1 MTAKVVHF
9 GAGNIGRGFVGAILH
24 GAGYELVF
32 ADVNEAILD
41 QLNQEDS
48 YTVHEV
54 GEESKQVEVTNF
66 RAVHSGSA
74 SPELIA
80 ELVDADLITTA
91 VGPNVLKFI
100 APVIAEGLRA
110 RSAAGAPKA
119 VVIACENAINATDR
133 LKASVL
139 EAYPE
144 AESAADFAN
153 AAVDR
158 IVPNQPEGAGLD
170 VTVEPYF
177 EWVVEASAL
186 SAPHPEIAGVT
197 WAEDLAPYIT
207 RKLFTVNTGHASTA
221 YFGYQAGKEKIGE
234 ALADQAV
241 YSQVSDVLGE
251 TSNLLVNK
259 FGFEPEVQ
267 RAYVE
272 KILHRFQN
280 PELPDTVVRVGRE
293 PIRKISRNE
302 RFIGPAA
309 ELAERGLETTA
320 LVSAVQAA
328 LRFNPESDAE
338 AQKLAA
344 ALEAAKGNEDATA
357 NLVTELTG
365 IEPDHPLYPSLLDAF
380 KAA

>member
-32 ADVNEAILD
+32 ADVNEAILEK
-41 QLNQEDS
+41 LNQQDS

-74 SPELIA
+74 SPELVA

-110 RSAAGAPKA
+110 RAEAGAPKA

-144 AESAADFAN
+144 AENAADFAN

-177 EWVVEASAL
+177 EWVVETSAL
-186 SAPHPEIAGVT
+186 SAPHPEIPGVT

-251 TSNLLVNK
+251 TSALLVHK

-309 ELAERGLETTA
+309 ELAEGGFDTTA

-344 ALEAAKGNEDATA
+344 ALEAARGNEEATA
-357 NLVTELTG
+357 QLVTELTG
-365 IEPDHPLYPSLLDAF
+365 IEPEHPLFPALLEAF

>member
-119 VVIACENAINATDR
+119 VVIGCENAINATDR

-177 EWVVEASAL
+177 EWVVETSAL
-186 SAPHPEIAGVT
+186 SAPHPEIPGVT

-221 YFGYQAGKEKIGE
+221 YFGYQAGKERIGE

-344 ALEAAKGNEDATA
+344 ALESAKGNEEATA

-365 IEPDHPLYPSLLDAF
+365 IESDHPLYPSLLDAF